1 VTVGLQERLLRLRR
15 TRAVSAT
22 PGGAAPQPLATLPL
36 SLAERLARLR
46 PGPAARDGAARATA
60 LVHITQGRWLAPQ
73 LLLVERRFGFDHRHG
88 RVTLG
93 TGREW
98 STRVTEWL
106 GAPGCEP
113 ETLLFFDTE
122 TTGLAGGT
130 GTLVFLAG
138 LAWFDAGGLLTRQ
151 YLLTGFA
158 GEAALH
164 AEIRGAA
171 AARSCL
177 VTYNGKSFD
186 APLVRA
192 RCRLV
197 RAPDPFA
204 DLSHVDLL
212 HGTRRRFARSWPD
225 CRLRTA
231 EARALEFARVDD
243 LPGSLV
249 PEAFRRFMRFGDA
262 TPLPG
267 ILEHNRNDLLT
278 LAALLAPLGEFELTV
293 TTTPPSPPAPLP
305 PYGGKGEKLAR
316 LATRKRCG

>member
-1 VTVGLQERLLRLRR
+1 VSVALQERLLRLRQ
-15 TRAVSAT
+15 TRAMSAT
-22 PGGAAPQPLATLPL
+22 PGGTAPQPLATLAP
-36 SLAERLARLR
+36 SLADRLARLR
-46 PGPAARDGAARATA
+46 PGRAARDGATRAAELAR
-60 LVHITQGRWLAPQ
+60 ITQGRWLAPQ
-73 LLLVERRFGFDHRHG
+73 LLVVERRYGFDYRHG
-88 RVTLG
+88 RVALR

-98 STRVTEWL
+98 SARVAAWL
-106 GAPGCEP
+106 GAPDCDP
-113 ETLLFFDTE
+113 EALLFFDTE

-138 LAWFDAGGLLTRQ
+138 LAWFDADSLHTRQ

-158 GEAALH
+158 AEAALH

-171 AARSCL
+171 AARRCL

-192 RCRLV
+192 RSRLV
-197 RAPDPFA
+197 HAPDPFA
-204 DLSHVDLL
+204 GMAHVDLL

-231 EARALEFARVDD
+231 ELRALEFARIDD
-243 LPGSLV
+243 LPGGLV

-262 TPLPG
+262 APLPG

-278 LAALLAPLGEFELTV
+278 LAALLAPLGEFQLET
-293 TTTPPSPPAPLP
+293 SPRSPARGTRRRAAAAPAAAP
-305 PYGGKGEKLAR
+305 AR
-316 LATRKRCG
+316 SG

>member
-1 VTVGLQERLLRLRR
+1 VSIALQERLLRLRQ
-15 TRAVSAT
+15 TRAASAT
-22 PGGAAPQPLATLPL
+22 PGGAAPQPLATLPP

-46 PGPAARDGAARATA
+46 PAATARDGAARAA
-60 LVHITQGRWLAPQ
+60 ELARITQGRWLAPQ
-73 LLLVERRFGFDHRHG
+73 LLVVEHRFGFDHRHG
-88 RVTLG
+88 RVALG
-93 TGREW
+93 TSREW
-98 STRVTEWL
+98 SSQVAEWL
-106 GAPGCEP
+106 GAPGCDP
-113 ETLLFFDTE
+113 EALLFFDTE

-138 LAWFDAGGLLTRQ
+138 LAWFDAGGLHTRQ
-151 YLLTGFA
+151 CLLTGFA
-158 GEAALH
+158 DEALLH

-171 AARSCL
+171 AARRCL

-204 DLSHVDLL
+204 GLSHVDLL

-231 EARALEFARVDD
+231 EARALAFARVDD

-262 TPLPG
+262 APLPG

-278 LAALLAPLGEFELTV
+278 LAALLAPLGELGMEPGV
-293 TTTPPSPPAPLP
+293 
-305 PYGGKGEKLAR
+305 GHWHEAR
-316 LATRKRCG
+316 